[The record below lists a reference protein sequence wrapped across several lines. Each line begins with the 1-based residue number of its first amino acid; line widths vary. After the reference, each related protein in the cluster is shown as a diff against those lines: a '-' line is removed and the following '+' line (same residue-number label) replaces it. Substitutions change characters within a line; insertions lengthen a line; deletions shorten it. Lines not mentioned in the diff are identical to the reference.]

1 MKTPLIL
8 GHRGA
13 PHAAIEN
20 TRASFLA
27 ALAQGAD
34 GVELDVRLASCGTP
48 IVCHDDTLQRWTGR
62 ATRVAK
68 TSAWA
73 LSREDLGDQSSIIT
87 LSTAL
92 ELLAHHFVNIEIKTD
107 DGDPAA
113 LAHAVSRCMSNH
125 HHVRQRVIVSSFDPR
140 TLNALK
146 RIAPSIARG
155 LLIEPTPTAPN
166 LSSSMLRAVQPQAIH
181 PHWSAGPERIRQL
194 KSSGFDVHVW
204 TVDDPTLGDV
214 LASSGATSLI
224 TNVPAAMIAHRQ
236 SA

>member
-13 PHAAIEN
+13 PLAAIEN

-48 IVCHDDTLQRWTGR
+48 IVCHDDTLLRWTGR
-62 ATRVAK
+62 STRVAK
-68 TSAWA
+68 SSAWA
-73 LSREDLGDQSSIIT
+73 LGREDLGGQSFIIT
-87 LSTAL
+87 LSSAL
-92 ELLAHHFVNIEIKTD
+92 DLLAHHFVNIEIKTD
-107 DGDPAA
+107 DGDPSA
-113 LAHAVSRCMSNH
+113 LAHAVSRCVFNH
-125 HHVRQRVIVSSFDPR
+125 HHVRQRIIVSSFDPR
-140 TLNALK
+140 TLHTLK
-146 RIAPSIARG
+146 RIAPTIARG
-155 LLIEPTPTAPN
+155 LLIEPTPTSPN
-166 LSSSMLRAVQPQAIH
+166 LSSPMLRAVQPQAIH

-204 TVDDPTLGDV
+204 TVDDPALGQM
-214 LASSGATSLI
+214 LATCGVTSLI
-224 TNVPAAMIAHRQ
+224 TNVPHAMIAQRQ